1 MSTMRKIF
9 DISEF
14 ADIRT
19 LEMVSYD
26 LSRRFRQRRKEL
38 KITQR
43 QLEQRSDVSYSSI
56 RRFESTGDIS
66 LTSLL
71 KIAKAIDS
79 LEDFDKVFTTIK
91 VKNLKDFKIY

>member
-1 MSTMRKIF
+1 MRKIF